1 MNPILSFNNFQQR
14 AKLISSTAYLLH
26 LPHPTE
32 LFKVC
37 FLNGPKFYVYVSV
50 KQILTEQYRP

>member
-1 MNPILSFNNFQQR
+1 MNPILSFNNFQQKG
-14 AKLISSTAYLLH
+14 KLISSTACLLH

-37 FLNGPKFYVYVSV
+37 FLNGPTFYLSVSV
-50 KQILTEQYRP
+50 KQILTKQYRL